1 MCKVPIVLCCP
12 VTLGLIEF
20 RWGNLNSTIKLLSPT
35 VCQCV
40 PVCQCVSVCQHVQA
54 KFKWCLKMS
63 VNRVVALLPQGLSS

>member
-40 PVCQCVSVCQHVQA
+40 PVCQCVSVSVCVSM
-54 KFKWCLKMS
+54 FK
-63 VNRVVALLPQGLSS
+63 LSLSGV